1 MKVIDIINSA
11 VAKGETRFAFE
22 LLPPLKGET
31 ISSIYDTIDLLTE
44 FKPAYIN
51 VTYHREDLNFIKH
64 DDGRIERRIVRRR
77 PGTVGISAAIMVR
90 YGVEVVPHL
99 ICGGCTKYDIENA
112 LIEMN
117 FLGLHN
123 VLALRGDKM
132 KSEDRFNPTE
142 YGYANANGVVT
153 QISNMNNGLYIDN
166 EIDNSHATDFC
177 VGVAGYPEGH
187 GEAANLDQ
195 DLKNLKTKVDAGADY
210 IVTQMFFD
218 NRKFFSFVER
228 CRAAGITV
236 PIIPGLK
243 PLSTKGQLSILPDI
257 FNITLPEELISAV
270 EACENNDQVRRVGVE
285 WAVAQSREL
294 KAAGVPVLHFY
305 TMGRPDSMIQ
315 IAKQIFL

>member
-77 PGTVGISAAIMVR
+77 PGTVGISAAIMAR

-166 EIDNSHATDFC
+166 EIYNSHATDFC

>member
-11 VAKGETRFAFE
+11 AEKGETRFAFE

-31 ISSIYDTIDLLTE
+31 IASIYNTIDLLTE
-44 FKPAYIN
+44 FNPAYIN
-51 VTYHREDLNFIKH
+51 VTYHREDVDFI
-64 DDGRIERRIVRRR
+64 DRGEGRIERRIVRRR
-77 PGTVGISAAIMVR
+77 PGTVGISAAIMAR

-132 KSEDRFNPTE
+132 KSEKQFNPTE
-142 YGYANANGVVT
+142 YGYANANGVVA
-153 QISNMNNGLYIDN
+153 QIRDMNSGIYIDN

-177 VGVAGYPEGH
+177 VGAAGYPEGH
-187 GEAANLDQ
+187 SEAENIEQ
-195 DLKNLKTKVDAGADY
+195 DLQNLKTKIDAGADY

-218 NRKFFSFVER
+218 NRHFFSFVER
-228 CRAAGITV
+228 CRAVGITV

-243 PLSTKGQLSILPDI
+243 PLSTKGQLSILPDV
-257 FNITLPEELISAV
+257 FNITLPEELLRSV
-270 EACENNDQVRRVGVE
+270 EACRDNDQVKRVGVD
-285 WAVAQSREL
+285 WAVAQSKEL

-305 TMGRPDSMIQ
+305 TMGRPDSMIE
-315 IAKQIFL
+315 IAKQIF